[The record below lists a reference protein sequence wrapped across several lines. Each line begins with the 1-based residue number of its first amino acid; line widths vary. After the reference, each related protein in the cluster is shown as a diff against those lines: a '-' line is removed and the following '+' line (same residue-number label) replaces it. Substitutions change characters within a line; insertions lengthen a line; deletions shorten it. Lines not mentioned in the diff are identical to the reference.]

1 MTGMREDIKKENL
14 INKILRF
21 IAPGTSLR
29 EGLENVLRAKTG
41 ALIVIGNSPQ
51 VMEIIDGG
59 FMINCEFSAA
69 NIYELA
75 KMDGAIILSEDGK
88 RIIAAN
94 TQLTPDASIPSFE
107 TGTRHRTAERVAK
120 QTGLLVVCISQRR
133 DVITL
138 YQSNF
143 RYTLKDIG
151 VILTKANQAINTLE
165 KYKSVLDQSLTNL
178 SALEFEELVT
188 LHEVS
193 MVIQRIEMVLRIKAE
208 IRRYIT
214 ELGTEGRLISMQMEE
229 LVNKVDEEAYL
240 LVKDYCR
247 ETVDATPHHVL
258 SELHSLTSDELLES
272 NQIVRIL
279 GYSGTINIAEEPV
292 SSRGYRI
299 LNKIPRLPQ
308 PVIENLVA
316 TFDSLPRIL
325 SATIEELDD
334 VEGIGEVRARAIK
347 EGLKR
352 ISEQVFI
359 DRHI

>member
-1 MTGMREDIKKENL
+1 MRDDLKKENL

-21 IAPGTSLR
+21 IAPGTPLR
-29 EGLENVLRAKTG
+29 DGLENVLRAKTG

-51 VMEIIDGG
+51 VMEIVDGG
-59 FMINCEFSAA
+59 FSINCEFSSAGM
-69 NIYELA
+69 YELA
-75 KMDGAIILSEDGK
+75 KMDGAIILSDDGK
-88 RIIAAN
+88 RILYAN
-94 TQLTPDASIPSFE
+94 TQLNPDPSIPSFE

-120 QTGLLVVCISQRR
+120 QTGHLVVCISQRR

-165 KYKSVLDQSLTNL
+165 KYKSVLDQAMTNL

-188 LHEVS
+188 LHEVAL
-193 MVIQRIEMVLRIKAE
+193 VIQRIEMVLRIKSE

-214 ELGTEGRLISMQMEE
+214 ELGTEGRLISMQLEE
-229 LVNKVDEEAYL
+229 LVSKVDEEAYL

-247 ETVDATPHHVL
+247 DLDVTPHHIL
-258 SELHSLTSDELLES
+258 QELHALNSDDLLES
-272 NQIVRIL
+272 NMLVRVL
-279 GYSGTINIAEEPV
+279 GYSGNINITEEPV

-308 PVIENLVA
+308 PVIENLVE
-316 TFDSLPRIL
+316 TFNALPRIL
-325 SATIEELDD
+325 TASIEELDD